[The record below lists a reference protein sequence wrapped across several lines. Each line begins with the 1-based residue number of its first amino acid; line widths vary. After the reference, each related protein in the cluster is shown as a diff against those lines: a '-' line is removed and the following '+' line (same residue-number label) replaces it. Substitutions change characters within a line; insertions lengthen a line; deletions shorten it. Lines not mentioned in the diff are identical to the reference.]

1 MATRHF
7 DNLGTLP
14 VPSSTLL
21 MSGYAAPLRLSLP
34 QAPGSDLC
42 DPQRTPAEVDWSSM
56 GRCLRWAFTIEGGAA
71 LAAYALWQLWR
82 LWA

>member
-14 VPSSTLL
+14 VLSSTLL
-21 MSGYAAPLRLSLP
+21 MSGCTAPLRLVVH
-34 QAPGSDLC
+34 QQTDLR
-42 DPQRTPAEVDWSSM
+42 DLDRSAAEDDCGNM
-56 GRCLRWAFTIEGGAA
+56 GRCLRWAFAIEGGAA
-71 LAAYALWQLWR
+71 LVIYALWQLWR